1 MIAEVGSTLAGS
13 IVQTY
18 KEDLVRKGGE
28 KGYFKFGGSTVVLL
42 FEKNKIR
49 IDEDLLMNTLKGYET
64 AIKEGER
71 IGVSEIYATVPKC
84 PLPMP
89 SP

>member
-1 MIAEVGSTLAGS
+1 MTEVGATMVGS

-18 KEDLVRKGGE
+18 TGDFVKKGEE

-49 IDEDLLMNTLKGYET
+49 IDEDLLNNTLKGYET
-64 AIKEGER
+64 VIKEGEK
-71 IGVSEIYATVPKC
+71 IGVSIIN
-84 PLPMP
+84 P
-89 SP
+89 SI